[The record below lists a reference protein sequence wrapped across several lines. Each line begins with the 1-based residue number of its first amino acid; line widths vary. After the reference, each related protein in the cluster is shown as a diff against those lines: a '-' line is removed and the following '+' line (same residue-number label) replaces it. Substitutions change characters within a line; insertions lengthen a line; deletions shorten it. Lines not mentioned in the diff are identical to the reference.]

1 MKNSG
6 GGISY
11 VRTYCYRISFSLQF
25 FFLIFECTL
34 LLRERLIIVQSSFY
48 VNIVVD
54 MIASFI
60 N

>member
-1 MKNSG
+1 MLEP
-6 GGISY
+6 IA
-11 VRTYCYRISFSLQF
+11 IESLFLCNF